1 MPSGKCIPAAVIR
14 RLWLDERL
22 STAEAAAQAG
32 LSRPN
37 LWLRAK
43 ALGLP
48 PRKQGRKYEIH
59 DLALFKAMWAA
70 GVHGPAMA
78 AHFGV
83 TYSAIRAT
91 ARRLG
96 LPPRP
101 QGTRPKVT
109 IEDFQQMMLAQQMRA
124 TADAAN
130 ARLRAMH
137 KEDALWGP
145 TLHWHR

>member
-1 MPSGKCIPAAVIR
+1 MPTGKCIPAAVIR

-32 LSRPN
+32 LSRSN

-48 PRKQGRKYEIH
+48 PRKAGRKYEIH

-91 ARRLG
+91 ARRHG
-96 LPPRP
+96 LSPRRL
-101 QGTRPKVT
+101 GTRPKIT
-109 IEDFQQMMLAQQMRA
+109 IEDFRQLMLGQQMKAK
-124 TADAAN
+124 ADAAN
-130 ARLRAMH
+130 ARLREMQREA
-137 KEDALWGP
+137 A
-145 TLHWHR
+145 